1 MKQNTFGCYLAGKK
15 TVQTDLEDDSVSS
28 LSDLLDLEEVV
39 ELGGRLGHAGHLC
52 FSGV

>member
-1 MKQNTFGCYLAGKK
+1 MTSNDLSNRDLWLM
-15 TVQTDLEDDSVSS
+15 TDLEDDSVSS